1 MLVLMAGD
9 HISSPFPNGTT
20 YTFSRDE
27 SLQEAGCPRQ
37 FKPRVIRSRLTL
49 EGSRDNMT
57 VFRFCVTLMG
67 IRMVNR
73 IIEAEEDCTLEDL
86 HETIYRAFDR
96 NESHL
101 YSFFITGED
110 TQSFR
115 KIRDATEI
123 THPDFC
129 DDDFGSGASRE
140 SAAQVTLGD
149 LDLEEG
155 EVFHYLFDFGD
166 EWWHR
171 IRVDAVAE
179 DKQGTNRIKTVK
191 SIGESPPQYEPFD
204 E

>member
-1 MLVLMAGD
+1 
-9 HISSPFPNGTT
+9 
-20 YTFSRDE
+20 
-27 SLQEAGCPRQ
+27 
-37 FKPRVIRSRLTL
+37 
-49 EGSRDNMT
+49 MT
-57 VFRFCVTLMG
+57 VIRFCVTLMG

-73 IIEAEEDCTLEDL
+73 IIEAGEDCTLEDL
-86 HETIYRAFDR
+86 HDTIYRVFGR
-96 NESHL
+96 NDPHL

-110 TQSFR
+110 THSLR
-115 KIRDATEI
+115 KIRDAPEI

-129 DDDFGSGASRE
+129 DDVFGSGASRE
-140 SAAQVTLGD
+140 SAAQVTLGN

-155 EVFHYLFDFGD
+155 EGFHYLFDFGD

-191 SIGESPPQYEPFD
+191 SIGESPSQYEPFD